1 MNDEFSSRKPTTPYS
16 MAKNMKLLLLLLLLT
31 VQKDLYTEGGMI
43 RSCLNEEL
51 NNTTIVQTLHSTIDT
66 EAKEEASVRKKE
78 PT

>member
-51 NNTTIVQTLHSTIDT
+51 NNTTIV
-66 EAKEEASVRKKE
+66 
-78 PT
+78 